1 MQRIIAITLMCVTLC
16 CLYSCSV
23 IDTDLIGD
31 LGDKVKNEAMDVI
44 QKLPVLESIS
54 ATGEV
59 KNNPVNMLNVYDD
72 KIVITIATDT
82 VRESMEKSG
91 ITVETIQA
99 ERKNAETAH
108 MDYTLA
114 YEYYIQLKI
123 NETHRFAACQI
134 DISEDTLEHTVDI
147 SIPIKTNDMGVTI
160 YNLLQGEA
168 IHIEGYLKHGTD
180 STPVTIEKYYLDK
193 IPENTQAV
201 TLTMTDHRK
210 NA

>member
-16 CLYSCSV
+16 CLSSCSA

-31 LGDKVKNEAMDVI
+31 LGDKVKNEVMDVI
-44 QKLPVLESIS
+44 QKESIP
-54 ATGEV
+54 ATGEA
-59 KNNPVNMLNVYDD
+59 KNNTVNMLNVYDD

-82 VRESMEKSG
+82 VRESMDKAG
-91 ITVETIQA
+91 VTVETIKA

-201 TLTMTDHRK
+201 PLTMTDHRK

>member
-16 CLYSCSV
+16 CLYSCSA
-23 IDTDLIGD
+23 IDADLIGD
-31 LGDKVKNEAMDVI
+31 LGDKVKNEVMDVI
-44 QKLPVLESIS
+44 QKESIP
-54 ATGEV
+54 ATGEA
-59 KNNPVNMLNVYDD
+59 KNNPVNTLNVYDD

-82 VRESMEKSG
+82 VRESMEKAG
-91 ITVETIQA
+91 VTVETIKA

-180 STPVTIEKYYLDK
+180 STPVTIGKYYLDK
-193 IPENTQAV
+193 MPENTQAV

>member
-16 CLYSCSV
+16 CLSSCSA

-31 LGDKVKNEAMDVI
+31 LGDKVKNEVMDVI
-44 QKLPVLESIS
+44 QKESIP
-54 ATGEV
+54 ATGEA
-59 KNNPVNMLNVYDD
+59 KNNTVNMLNVYDD

-82 VRESMEKSG
+82 VRESMEKAG
-91 ITVETIQA
+91 VTVETIKA

-108 MDYTLA
+108 MDYILA